1 MPKIHGKR
9 PETLHRGRPPGAPP
23 PRNARAFP
31 RPAAPEW
38 WGKHGGLRL
47 PRPSRSAPAAA
58 RAPSPHPP
66 WTPVRVGQRPR
77 RAPQGSGETTGRDTF
92 FTYVPICGEKHG
104 LGNVETKQ
112 AGQVGIWRQTAR
124 PHPPV
129 TLAVC
134 AALLSRPALRGHLPR
149 SGGGTPAPAV
159 SAVVSTRP
167 VGVQDVLGHA
177 PDTRRHPL
185 GTACGCC
192 CCNATYISVLIITI
206 TAVTSQPGPEE
217 IHKPELVSTHVQM
230 GTQRLPCPLRPQCL
244 STPSP
249 SSTHTLTLK
258 SILGDSLGDA
268 ALSRI
273 PFSPRVLRCLRNPGG
288 PGFERTTRKARG
300 KSTDTVPGSSPCA
313 ERVKVVWPW
322 SLVLPRSV

>member
-1 MPKIHGKR
+1 MAACVSRGPAGPHRQLPALPR
-9 PETLHRGRPPGAPP
+9 PTLPGPRFVWDSGRGGPHRGQAKPQGGTRFSRTFPSVGRNTGWEMLRRNRPVRLGSGGRRHDLEADGTSTPTRDARRLCGLAQPPRPAWAPP
-23 PRNARAFP
+23 P
-31 RPAAPEW
+31 
-38 WGKHGGLRL
+38 LR
-47 PRPSRSAPAAA
+47 
-58 RAPSPHPP
+58 
-66 WTPVRVGQRPR
+66 
-77 RAPQGSGETTGRDTF
+77 
-92 FTYVPICGEKHG
+92 
-104 LGNVETKQ
+104 
-112 AGQVGIWRQTAR
+112 
-124 PHPPV
+124 
-129 TLAVC
+129 
-134 AALLSRPALRGHLPR
+134 
-149 SGGGTPAPAV
+149 GGTPAPAV